1 VILTCSKKGVLAQ
14 KDGLTVKSPRAGSI
28 EDWTKSAT
36 GEGISREI
44 SLLGDIDT
52 FFRLIPKRITPNCLA
67 SAGLRFTM
75 PARGGAPT
83 TENGRTLGL

>member
-1 VILTCSKKGVLAQ
+1 VILSFSKKGAVAQ
-14 KDGLTVKSPRAGSI
+14 KDGRPVKSLVAGSI

-52 FFRLIPKRITPNCLA
+52 ILRLIPKKITLNCLT
-67 SAGLRFTM
+67 SAGLRLTI
-75 PARGGAPT
+75 PARWGAAT